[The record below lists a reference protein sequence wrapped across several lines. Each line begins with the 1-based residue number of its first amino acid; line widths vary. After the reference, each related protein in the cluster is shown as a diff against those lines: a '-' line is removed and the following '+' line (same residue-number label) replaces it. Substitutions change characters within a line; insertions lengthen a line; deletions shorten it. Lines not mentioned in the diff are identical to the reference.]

1 MTESR
6 AVPMHCPYCGAENL
20 WPLADTHGGWECRA
34 CLRAF
39 TVSLVGWT
47 SRHRHS
53 TAGSSRAANQ

>member
-1 MTESR
+1 MSESR

-20 WPLADTHGGWECRA
+20 WPYPDTHSGWECRA

-39 TVSLVGWT
+39 TVSLLGLT

-53 TAGSSRAANQ
+53 TREVTR